1 MEREIGYT
9 STLIEIGYTSTLREI
24 GVTSTLRENGETPE
38 RDWRCLSSLRKF
50 GLILMRIRFGNIV
63 TDEV

>member
-1 MEREIGYT
+1 
-9 STLIEIGYTSTLREI
+9 
-24 GVTSTLRENGETPE
+24 LRENGETPE